1 MQVFDK
7 NAHKETVERYCHVI
21 NANTTISRYMDNGKM
36 VTECMNRHN
45 CDKNGGCR
53 NSKYAEIE
61 QK

>member
-1 MQVFDK
+1 MRDFDST
-7 NAHKETVERYCHVI
+7 AHRETVERYCHVI